1 MSRQPGVRT
10 HTTAATDPHGRGL
23 DLGQSCADQ
32 IRETWRRYR
41 ELWGAFSVSDDEV
54 REVGTAVLDPIEAFS
69 ADLRTELAGIAAGA
83 GLAPWQVGALNARSE
98 LLALGDQRLRAAG
111 RLPGGTVSECSTL
124 VRLPVGGGPLTAQT
138 WDWHTPLR
146 DSWFVWTLRL
156 PTGRTVRTLT
166 EYGIV
171 GKIGVSVDAA
181 RHAADGV
188 AADGVAA
195 GAVGVHFN
203 ALRHRDDTGTGGV
216 PVHVVARRVL
226 DEASCTEDALAIA
239 GAATTTASAAVT
251 VTAPDA
257 TTGHWTACS
266 LELHPGGPA
275 VLAPGRSAGQGWLAH
290 TNHFVSDEVPTGSD
304 APAPTSTSPERLDR
318 VARLARS
325 ESAGTGGTAAQA
337 VAEELASHD
346 LGPRSVCV
354 HGFPDAPLGQRT
366 ATLAVAVAE
375 PAAGRLHVHAGRPC
389 DARPGG
395 WWTGG

>member
-1 MSRQPGVRT
+1 MPRSACVRT
-10 HTTAATDPHGRGL
+10 HTTTATDPHRRGL
-23 DLGQSCADQ
+23 DLGQACAEQ
-32 IRETWRRYR
+32 VRETWRRYR
-41 ELWGAFSVSDDEV
+41 ELWWAFSVSDDEV
-54 REVGTAVLDPIEAFS
+54 RDVGAAVLGPIEAFS
-69 ADLRTELAGIAAGA
+69 AELRAELAGIAAGA

-98 LLALGDQRLRAAG
+98 LLALGDQRLRAAD
-111 RLPGGTVSECSTL
+111 RLPGSTVSECSTL
-124 VRLPVGGGPLTAQT
+124 VRLPDRGPPLTAQT

-171 GKIGVSVDAA
+171 GKIGVAVDAEAGRGAGGAA
-181 RHAADGV
+181 R
-188 AADGVAA
+188 

-216 PVHVVARRVL
+216 PVHLVARRVL
-226 DEASCTEDALAIA
+226 DEARSTEDAVAIA
-239 GAATTTASAAVT
+239 RAAPTTASAAVT
-251 VTAPDA
+251 VTAPEA

-275 VLAPGRSAGQGWLAH
+275 VLPAGRAASTGWLAH
-290 TNHFVSDEVPTGSD
+290 TNHFVSDQVPPGSD
-304 APAPTSTSPERLDR
+304 APAPTSTSPERLAR
-318 VARLARS
+318 VTRLARTK
-325 ESAGTGGTAAQA
+325 SAGAGGDAAQA
-337 VAEELASHD
+337 AAEELASHD

-389 DARPGG
+389 DARPDG